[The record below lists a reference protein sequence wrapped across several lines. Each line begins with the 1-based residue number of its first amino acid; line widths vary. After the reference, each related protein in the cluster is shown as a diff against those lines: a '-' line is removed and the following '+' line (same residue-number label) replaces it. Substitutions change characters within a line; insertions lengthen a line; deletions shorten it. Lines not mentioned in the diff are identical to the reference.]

1 MHMKTQKARRG
12 FTVLELLV
20 VVAIISFLVVLTTAV
35 LDGIT
40 DQANEE
46 ATNTTIQKV
55 NRLLEQRINAFD
67 RSFRSVEAQ
76 RADEFRGFVAAVIAP
91 TLSLP
96 AVQVETILDRV
107 TQDDPVWNILG
118 RKAAYRFAFPQ
129 RMTFS
134 TSTPTLQGW
143 DLMPDADAS
152 TGQGGIN
159 DQVGSDNSPGADGIP
174 DNIVNRMLRDVSRQ
188 TFRDAN
194 NGTDPNAAE
203 LAAEID
209 SNWAIHLAHEEAA
222 VNDPDT
228 HSTESAE
235 LLYFM
240 VFKSG
245 TFGASTTGEDKF
257 RGSEIAD
264 TDGDGMLEF
273 VDAWGNP
280 LRFYRWPT
288 RLIDPNLSLTAFTA
302 GNQPNIEDQ
311 GDATDLFMRVSQQV
325 DNNPPTV
332 VGVGTR
338 TVEEDERAVADFL
351 IAGLPR
357 RIEFTNAFELAL
369 AARLD
374 DPNIP
379 NESQVIIPPEPLLR
393 DPDDPAGLLYS
404 LLENGLQVG
413 PSSIDIS
420 DVFNERQ
427 YHTPDTFH
435 APLIV
440 SCGVDE
446 LLGLREPSDTN
457 QLGHVALYDFS
468 LGADLTD
475 QIADNLTSR
484 NRRAGARQ

>member
-96 AVQVETILDRV
+96 AVQVEAILDRV
-107 TQDDPVWNILG
+107 TQDDPVWDILG

-194 NGTDPNAAE
+194 N
-203 LAAEID
+203 
-209 SNWAIHLAHEEAA
+209 
-222 VNDPDT
+222 DT
-228 HSTESAE
+228 C
-235 LLYFM
+235 LLYT
-240 VFKSG
+240 SPSPRDL
-245 TFGASTTGEDKF
+245 STS
-257 RGSEIAD
+257 R
-264 TDGDGMLEF
+264 M
-273 VDAWGNP
+273 
-280 LRFYRWPT
+280 
-288 RLIDPNLSLTAFTA
+288 
-302 GNQPNIEDQ
+302 
-311 GDATDLFMRVSQQV
+311 
-325 DNNPPTV
+325 
-332 VGVGTR
+332 
-338 TVEEDERAVADFL
+338 
-351 IAGLPR
+351 
-357 RIEFTNAFELAL
+357 
-369 AARLD
+369 
-374 DPNIP
+374 
-379 NESQVIIPPEPLLR
+379 
-393 DPDDPAGLLYS
+393 
-404 LLENGLQVG
+404 
-413 PSSIDIS
+413 PSS
-420 DVFNERQ
+420 
-427 YHTPDTFH
+427 
-435 APLIV
+435 A
-440 SCGVDE
+440 
-446 LLGLREPSDTN
+446 
-457 QLGHVALYDFS
+457 
-468 LGADLTD
+468 
-475 QIADNLTSR
+475 
-484 NRRAGARQ
+484 